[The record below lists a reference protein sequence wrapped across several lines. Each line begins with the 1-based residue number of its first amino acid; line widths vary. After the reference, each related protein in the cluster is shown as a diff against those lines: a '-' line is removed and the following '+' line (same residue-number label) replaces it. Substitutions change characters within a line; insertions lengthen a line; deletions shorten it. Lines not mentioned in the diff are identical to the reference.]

1 MNRPA
6 SDRSPRAVAIGPLD
20 ELRFCLGGGV
30 LRRSLTVALLV
41 GTVLNF
47 IAQGDFLIA
56 GEPLNYWKIGLTYLV
71 PFLVATY
78 GAMTANRR
86 WRRSL
91 HEADALSAQAAE
103 AAEAADVPAARP
115 R

>member
-1 MNRPA
+1 MSGPA
-6 SDRSPRAVAIGPLD
+6 SHRSPGAVAIGPLD
-20 ELRFCLGGGV
+20 ELRFCLSGGV
-30 LRRSLTVALLV
+30 LRRSLVVALLV
-41 GTVLNF
+41 GTVLNL
-47 IAQGDFLIA
+47 IAQGDFLVA

-78 GAMTANRR
+78 GAIMANRR

-91 HEADALSAQAAE
+91 HEADALRAEAAE
-103 AAEAADVPAARP
+103 AAEAQAARP